1 MLTNQSI
8 EQEKKEL
15 ERRKGRTENHVGTDE
30 ISRNLNDRK
39 GESEREGERTARF
52 NLVTR

>member
-15 ERRKGRTENHVGTDE
+15 ERRGRTENHVGTAE